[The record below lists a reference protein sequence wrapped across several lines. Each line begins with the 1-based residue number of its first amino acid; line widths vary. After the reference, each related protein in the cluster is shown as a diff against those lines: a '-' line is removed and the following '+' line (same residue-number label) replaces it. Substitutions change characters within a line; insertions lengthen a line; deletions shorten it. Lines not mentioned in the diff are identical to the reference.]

1 MSTNVTNNICINRYP
16 YEEQY
21 PQTIYEPAISKE
33 TNHTLKMDKGS
44 VTSNARIT
52 QNKAEDADSVTLNKT
67 DTKSQKT
74 PIDIAKSAAEDTSKM
89 KDLIHKKGKYTNDTS
104 KKKIENY
111 LASANDLIS
120 NIKDSNEKEILQNA
134 IKYNSTDC
142 SGFIKMISRESG
154 RPLLSV
160 LKNGEE
166 SLKNSYKTGTDGFRK
181 RYRGAE
187 LLRRGTNDVKKDDVK
202 TGDLIFFK
210 EIEDENINGF
220 KTTDYATHVGIIS
233 KVEKDINGETRIHFI
248 HKSTNGGVIESTLN
262 SKARM
267 NLNVTYNDLNPTFGR
282 IE

>member
-21 PQTIYEPAISKE
+21 PQTINEPTISKE
-33 TNHTLKMDKGS
+33 TNCKLKMDKGS
-44 VTSNARIT
+44 VTSNDHIT
-52 QNKAEDADSVTLNKT
+52 QNKAEDVDSVTLNKT
-67 DTKSQKT
+67 DTKSHKT
-74 PIDIAKSAAEDTSKM
+74 PVDIAKSAVEDTSKM
-89 KDLIHKKGKYTNDTS
+89 KDLIHKKGKYTEEKG

-111 LASANDLIS
+111 LASANNLIS
-120 NIKDSNEKEILQNA
+120 DIKDSEEKEILQNA

-154 RPLLSV
+154 RPLLSI

-166 SLKNSYKTGTDGFRK
+166 NLKNSYKTGTDGYRK

-187 LLRRGTNDVKKDDVK
+187 LLRRGTNEVKKEDVK

-210 EIEDENINGF
+210 DIDGS

-233 KVEKDINGETRIHFI
+233 KVKKDINGKTTIHFI

-267 NLNVTYNDLNPTFGR
+267 NQNVTYNDLNPTFGR
-282 IE
+282 IK